1 MATLSTVV
9 YRGRYDR
16 IHYFC
21 NPINIDGRVGL
32 YVYVCIW
39 LGLGFGLGLGFAMI
53 CSGHG
58 HLCLTGCGNS
68 APLESCKQPLQLS
81 ELQYCNVLMKTTCG
95 DVKSVRCLK
104 DSGAQISRIQKDLI
118 KDVDPHVLGTVT
130 IKGVIGQPAEATL
143 VTTSGDLETVAAK
156 LVNGPWCKKNRWA
169 PYSPWEKFHYT
180 DK

>member
-1 MATLSTVV
+1 M
-9 YRGRYDR
+9 
-16 IHYFC
+16 
-21 NPINIDGRVGL
+21 GL
-32 YVYVCIW
+32 GLV
-39 LGLGFGLGLGFAMI
+39 LGLGFGLGLVLGFGLGLGFAMI

-104 DSGAQISRIQKDLI
+104 DSGAQISRIQKYLI

-130 IKGVIGQPAEATL
+130 IKGQPAEATL